1 VKKRF
6 WYYIEELTGYS
17 IISIKGMAMGAADA
31 VPGVSGG
38 TIALLLG
45 IYEELINSIGNINIS
60 LFKELYKNGF
70 YSFWEKLNGNFL
82 LSLITGILF
91 SLVTFVKL
99 TAYFFDKYPIL
110 IWSFFLGLVLATIYV
125 IYKLIK
131 SWNYINII
139 FVIIATLISFYLT
152 KINAIDN
159 INISLSYILICGI
172 IAASA
177 MIIPGISGALILVVL
192 GLYSTMIN
200 AVDNLEFDKI
210 ITFTSGAI
218 IGLLSFSKIIKW
230 MFSKNSSLTYS
241 ILLGFVIGSLSK
253 VWPWKS
259 ELEQNIL
266 PSSYI
271 GENYLFYSIILISIG
286 FLLIFSLEK
295 IQKLNN

>member
-1 VKKRF
+1 MKKRF

-70 YSFWEKLNGNFL
+70 YSFWKKLNGNFL

-99 TAYFFDKYPIL
+99 TAYFFDKHPIL

>member
-1 VKKRF
+1 VRKNF
-6 WYYIEELTGYS
+6 SYYLVLTL
-17 IISIKGMAMGAADA
+17 KGMAMGAADA
-31 VPGVSGG
+31 VPGISGG

-45 IYEELINSIGNINIS
+45 IYEKLINTIGNINIS
-60 LFKELYKNGF
+60 LLKDLKSNGF
-70 YSFWEKLNGNFL
+70 TYFWQKLNGNFL
-82 LSLITGILF
+82 LSLIIGIGI
-91 SLVTFVKL
+91 SLITFVKI
-99 TAYFFDKYPIL
+99 TAYLFDKYPIL
-110 IWSFFLGLVLATIYV
+110 IWSFFMGLVLATIYV

-177 MIIPGISGALILVVL
+177 MIIPGISGALILVIL

-200 AVDNLEFDKI
+200 AVNNLEFDKI

-259 ELEQNIL
+259 ELGQNIL

>member
-1 VKKRF
+1 VRKNF
-6 WYYIEELTGYS
+6 SYYLVLTL
-17 IISIKGMAMGAADA
+17 KGMAMGAADA
-31 VPGVSGG
+31 VPGISGG

-45 IYEELINSIGNINIS
+45 IYEKLINTIGNINIS
-60 LFKELYKNGF
+60 LLKDLKSNGF
-70 YSFWEKLNGNFL
+70 TYFWQKLNGNFL
-82 LSLITGILF
+82 LSLIIGIGI
-91 SLVTFVKL
+91 SLITFVKI
-99 TAYFFDKYPIL
+99 TAYLFDKYPIL
-110 IWSFFLGLVLATIYV
+110 IWSFFLGLVIATIYV

-177 MIIPGISGALILVVL
+177 MIIPGISGALILVIL

-200 AVDNLEFDKI
+200 AVNNLEFDKI

-259 ELEQNIL
+259 ELGQNIS

>member
-1 VKKRF
+1 VRKNF
-6 WYYIEELTGYS
+6 SYYLVLTL
-17 IISIKGMAMGAADA
+17 KGMAMGAADA
-31 VPGVSGG
+31 VPGISGG

-45 IYEELINSIGNINIS
+45 IYEKLINTIGNINIS
-60 LFKELYKNGF
+60 LLKDLKSNGF
-70 YSFWEKLNGNFL
+70 TYFWQKLNGNFL
-82 LSLITGILF
+82 LSLIIGVGI
-91 SLVTFVKL
+91 SLITFVKI
-99 TAYFFDKYPIL
+99 TAYLFDKYPIL
-110 IWSFFLGLVLATIYV
+110 IWSFFLGLVIATIYV

-159 INISLSYILICGI
+159 INISLSYILISGI

-177 MIIPGISGALILVVL
+177 MIIPGISGALILVIL
-192 GLYSTMIN
+192 GLYSTIIN
-200 AVDNLEFDKI
+200 AVNNLEFDKI

-259 ELEQNIL
+259 ELGQNIL

>member
-1 VKKRF
+1 MRKNF
-6 WYYIEELTGYS
+6 SYYLVLTL
-17 IISIKGMAMGAADA
+17 KGMAMGAADA
-31 VPGVSGG
+31 VPGISGG

-45 IYEELINSIGNINIS
+45 IYEKLINTIGNINIS
-60 LFKELYKNGF
+60 LLKDLKSNGF
-70 YSFWEKLNGNFL
+70 TYFWQKLNGNFL
-82 LSLITGILF
+82 LSLIIGIGI
-91 SLVTFVKL
+91 SLITFVKI
-99 TAYFFDKYPIL
+99 TAYLFDKYPIL
-110 IWSFFLGLVLATIYV
+110 IWSFFMGLVLATIYV

-177 MIIPGISGALILVVL
+177 MIIPGISGALILVIL

-200 AVDNLEFDKI
+200 AVNNLEFDKI

-259 ELEQNIL
+259 ELGQNIL

>member
-1 VKKRF
+1 MRKNF
-6 WYYIEELTGYS
+6 SYYLVLTL
-17 IISIKGMAMGAADA
+17 KGMAMGAADA
-31 VPGVSGG
+31 VPGISGG

-45 IYEELINSIGNINIS
+45 IYEKLINTIGNINIS
-60 LFKELYKNGF
+60 LLKDLKSNGF
-70 YSFWEKLNGNFL
+70 TYFWQKLNGNFL
-82 LSLITGILF
+82 LSLIIGIGI
-91 SLVTFVKL
+91 SLITFVKI
-99 TAYFFDKYPIL
+99 TAYLFDKYPIL
-110 IWSFFLGLVLATIYV
+110 IWTFFMGLVLATIYV

-159 INISLSYILICGI
+159 INISLSYILISGI

-177 MIIPGISGALILVVL
+177 MIIPGISGALILVIL
-192 GLYSTMIN
+192 GLYSTIIN
-200 AVDNLEFDKI
+200 AVNNLEFDKI

-259 ELEQNIL
+259 ELGQNIL

>member
-1 VKKRF
+1 MKKRF

-259 ELEQNIL
+259 ELGQNIL

-271 GENYLFYSIILISIG
+271 GENYLFYSIILVSIG
-286 FLLIFSLEK
+286 FLLIFSVEK

>member
-1 VKKRF
+1 MRKNF
-6 WYYIEELTGYS
+6 SYYLVLTL
-17 IISIKGMAMGAADA
+17 KGMAMGAADA
-31 VPGVSGG
+31 VPGISGG

-45 IYEELINSIGNINIS
+45 IYEKLINTIGNINIS
-60 LFKELYKNGF
+60 LLKDLKSNGF
-70 YSFWEKLNGNFL
+70 TYFWQKLNGNFL
-82 LSLITGILF
+82 LSLIIGIGI
-91 SLVTFVKL
+91 SLITFVKI
-99 TAYFFDKYPIL
+99 TAYLFDKYPIL
-110 IWSFFLGLVLATIYV
+110 IWSFFMGLVLATIYV

-131 SWNYINII
+131 SWNHINII

-177 MIIPGISGALILVVL
+177 MIIPGISGALILVIL

-200 AVDNLEFDKI
+200 AVNNLEFDKI

-259 ELEQNIL
+259 ELGQNIL

>member
-1 VKKRF
+1 MKKKIS
-6 WYYIEELTGYS
+6 YYLVLTL
-17 IISIKGMAMGAADA
+17 KGMAMGAADA
-31 VPGVSGG
+31 VPGISGG

-45 IYEELINSIGNINIS
+45 IYEKLINTIGNINIS
-60 LFKELYKNGF
+60 LLKDLKSNGF
-70 YSFWEKLNGNFL
+70 TYFWQKLNGNFL
-82 LSLITGILF
+82 LSLIIGIGI
-91 SLVTFVKL
+91 SLITFVKI
-99 TAYFFDKYPIL
+99 TAYLFDKYPIL

-152 KINAIDN
+152 KINVIDN

-177 MIIPGISGALILVVL
+177 MIIPGISGALILVIL

-200 AVDNLEFDKI
+200 AVNNLEFDKI

-230 MFSKNSSLTYS
+230 MFSKNTSLTYS

>member
-1 VKKRF
+1 VRKNF
-6 WYYIEELTGYS
+6 SYYLVLTL
-17 IISIKGMAMGAADA
+17 KGMAMGAADA
-31 VPGVSGG
+31 VPGISGG

-45 IYEELINSIGNINIS
+45 IYEKLINTIGNINIS
-60 LFKELYKNGF
+60 LLKDLKSNGF
-70 YSFWEKLNGNFL
+70 TYFWQKLNGNFL
-82 LSLITGILF
+82 LSLIIGIGI
-91 SLVTFVKL
+91 SLITFVKI
-99 TAYFFDKYPIL
+99 TAYLFDKYPIL

-177 MIIPGISGALILVVL
+177 MIIPGISGALILVIL

-200 AVDNLEFDKI
+200 AVNNLEFDKI

-259 ELEQNIL
+259 ELGQNIL

>member
-1 VKKRF
+1 MRKNF
-6 WYYIEELTGYS
+6 SYYLVLTL
-17 IISIKGMAMGAADA
+17 KGMAMGAADA
-31 VPGVSGG
+31 VPGISGG

-45 IYEELINSIGNINIS
+45 IYEKLINTIGNINIS
-60 LFKELYKNGF
+60 LLKDLKSNGF
-70 YSFWEKLNGNFL
+70 TYFWQKLNGNFL
-82 LSLITGILF
+82 LSLIIGIGI
-91 SLVTFVKL
+91 SLITFVKI
-99 TAYFFDKYPIL
+99 TAYLFDKYPIL
-110 IWSFFLGLVLATIYV
+110 IWSFFIGLVLATIYV

-177 MIIPGISGALILVVL
+177 MIIPGISGALILVIL

-200 AVDNLEFDKI
+200 AVNNLEFDKI

-259 ELEQNIL
+259 ELGQNIL

>member
-1 VKKRF
+1 VRKNF
-6 WYYIEELTGYS
+6 SYYLVLTL
-17 IISIKGMAMGAADA
+17 KGMAMGAADA
-31 VPGVSGG
+31 VPGISGG

-45 IYEELINSIGNINIS
+45 IYEKLINTIGNINIS
-60 LFKELYKNGF
+60 LLKDLKSNGF
-70 YSFWEKLNGNFL
+70 TYFWQKLNGNFL
-82 LSLITGILF
+82 LSLIIGIGI
-91 SLVTFVKL
+91 SLITFVKI
-99 TAYFFDKYPIL
+99 TAYLFDKYPIL
-110 IWSFFLGLVLATIYV
+110 IWSFFMGLVLATIYV

-152 KINAIDN
+152 KINVIDN

-200 AVDNLEFDKI
+200 AVNNLEFDKI

-259 ELEQNIL
+259 ELGQNIL